1 MQNKG
6 LIRFLAICFVLVCLF
21 QLSFSF
27 ATKKI
32 ENKAKTRAEL
42 YVESEKGKSDIAYC
56 VNKHGNSDLSAAELK
71 NLTSIVTDSI
81 RSAKVTYFLDSMAN
95 EN

>member
-27 ATKKI
+27 ATKKV
-32 ENKAKTRAEL
+32 ENKAKARAER
-42 YVESEKGKSDIAYC
+42 YVES
-56 VNKHGNSDLSAAELK
+56 
-71 NLTSIVTDSI
+71 
-81 RSAKVTYFLDSMAN
+81 
-95 EN
+95 